1 MEDQSCDRPVP
12 CKEEAVK
19 PMLAV
24 EIDILNSKIVDIRE
38 YLFQIQEITNTINTK
53 INSISNLEG
62 LTISDEKLNL
72 IDNSKP
78 INNPKPICTLQHLS
92 NKIDELTQLSNIAQ
106 NIIERQSRIYKNISQ
121 IG

>member
-1 MEDQSCDRPVP
+1 MEDQSGDRPVS
-12 CKEEAVK
+12 CKEEEVK

-62 LTISDEKLNL
+62 LPPANEKL
-72 IDNSKP
+72 IPKDNSKP
-78 INNPKPICTLQHLS
+78 TCALEHLA
-92 NKIDELTQLSNIAQ
+92 NKINELDQLVDIAQ

>member
-1 MEDQSCDRPVP
+1 MEDQSGCRPVS
-12 CKEEAVK
+12 CKEEEVK

-38 YLFQIQEITNTINTK
+38 YLFQIQGITSTINTK

-78 INNPKPICTLQHLS
+78 IDNPKPICALQHLS

>member
-1 MEDQSCDRPVP
+1 MKDLSGTGKPDA
-12 CKEEAVK
+12 KEVK

-72 IDNSKP
+72 IDN
-78 INNPKPICTLQHLS
+78 PKPICVLQHLS
-92 NKIDELTQLSNIAQ
+92 NKIDELTQLGNIAQ

>member
-1 MEDQSCDRPVP
+1 MEDQSGNRPVSY
-12 CKEEAVK
+12 KEEEVK

-72 IDNSKP
+72 IDN
-78 INNPKPICTLQHLS
+78 PKPICALQHLS